1 MRLRTREIGI
11 SSLVALAVAGCGARE
26 PPPHLTIAGGDAE
39 TGRTLIQRYGCA
51 ACHTIE
57 GIPGAIGIVGPP
69 LRDFAQRNILA
80 GSFPNVP
87 RHLVPW
93 LMNPPA
99 MQPNTAMPNLG
110 ITAEEANHMAT
121 FLYTQ
126 GAENAEVFEPRPTE
140 ASYPW
145 ADAAAARVAADKDR
159 LEGLRGAGPGRARI
173 PIDRAMELLA
183 TTPELIGEL
192 AR

>member
-1 MRLRTREIGI
+1 MRLRVLDIAFST
-11 SSLVALAVAGCGARE
+11 LVAFATAGCSARE
-26 PPPHLTIAGGDAE
+26 PPAHLSIAGGDAE
-39 TGRTLIQRYGCA
+39 TGRTLVQSYGCGV
-51 ACHTIE
+51 CHTIE
-57 GIPGAIGIVGPP
+57 GIPGAAGTVGPS
-69 LRDFAQRNILA
+69 LRDFAQRTVLA
-80 GSFPNVP
+80 GSYPNVP

-110 ITAEEANHMAT
+110 ITGEQARHIAT

-126 GAENAEVFEPRPTE
+126 GAEDAEVFEIRPTE

-145 ADAAAARVAADKDR
+145 LDAAAAHLADDKARLNGFAA
-159 LEGLRGAGPGRARI
+159 AGPQHARI
-173 PIDRAMELLA
+173 PIERAMELLA
-183 TTPELIGEL
+183 TMPELSPEP